1 MPGEVDQS
9 GMTELHIAC
18 EIGRSDNVEVL
29 LNYAFKGIALHTC
42 KNAMIKDNVV
52 SNKVIIINKNAL
64 Q

>member
-29 LNYAFKGIALHTC
+29 LNYAFKGTILFYMQKNYDKGQRC
-42 KNAMIKDNVV
+42 K
-52 SNKVIIINKNAL
+52 
-64 Q
+64 

>member
-29 LNYAFKGIALHTC
+29 LSHAFKGTLLLY
-42 KNAMIKDNVV
+42 
-52 SNKVIIINKNAL
+52 L
-64 Q
+64 QEFYDKEQCCV